1 MTTTENESKDP
12 LLQAFGTI
20 RTARNIC
27 MILILLSLLS
37 VLLSA
42 VLVGL
47 LGISLPNAA
56 TADGQ
61 ELKVAA
67 LTGVLCAS
75 QVAAPAACL
84 VAIVA
89 MSLATRLALLTRS
102 GGVASYISAFFWALV
117 LLLVLIPWQQ
127 FMAGLTIV
135 GAVPTYWQL
144 VQDTIRFDPTI
155 CNAQTWQAC
164 SLFYG
169 RYVAYPLFAIVLW
182 IIVMVKFAR
191 GWRGTFP
198 APAKLETAVATPT
211 SRGPDSPAAM

>member
-1 MTTTENESKDP
+1 MATTEGQSNDP
-12 LLQAFGTI
+12 LLQAFGTV
-20 RTARNIC
+20 RTAKNIC
-27 MILILLSLLS
+27 MILVLLSLLS

-42 VLVGL
+42 VLMGL
-47 LGISLPNAA
+47 LGIALPNAA

-61 ELKVAA
+61 ELKAAA
-67 LTGVLCAS
+67 LTGLLCGS

-84 VAIVA
+84 IAIVA
-89 MSLATRLALLTRS
+89 MSLAARLALLTRS
-102 GGVASYISAFFWALV
+102 GGVAYYISAFFWALV

-135 GAVPTYWQL
+135 GAVPSYWQI
-144 VQDTIRFDPTI
+144 VQYTIQFKPAI

-198 APAKLETAVATPT
+198 TPAKLETAVATPT
-211 SRGPDSPAAM
+211 GRSPDSPAAM